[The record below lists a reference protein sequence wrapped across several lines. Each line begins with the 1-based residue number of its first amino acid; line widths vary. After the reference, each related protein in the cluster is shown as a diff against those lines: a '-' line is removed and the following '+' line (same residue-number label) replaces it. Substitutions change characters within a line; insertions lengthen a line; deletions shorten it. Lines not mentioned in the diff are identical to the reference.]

1 MIHPIHEYSLMQEIK
16 VLVAKGKIRD
26 SVALTASTG
35 QSSGSKL
42 TAQAAEPEIKKLI
55 PTIRQRL
62 SAAKFYLDAIENM
75 NYAPYLER
83 QSSLSE
89 EQKSLID
96 FSDIDLYVQIDLLN
110 PDAFPLVVFI
120 LLNGFFSNL
129 VGSEDCVA
137 KVINI
142 VYDLM
147 SYDSPYSSSHVR
159 QGLEKKARREHLT
172 LHLRRFHAVSR
183 KNKKE
188 VIDKKGSPFNIAKEI
203 RNQLT
208 HDQIEEVIDFPP
220 QFTLSGSPPDPNL
233 YLKNSF
239 FPNNSPLEDTE
250 MIICCHRVFEE
261 TISFVDECY
270 RLIERKLQR
279 SGSLPV

>member
-1 MIHPIHEYSLMQEIK
+1 MVNLTHETNLLQKLEALLQREEIQN
-16 VLVAKGKIRD
+16 
-26 SVALTASTG
+26 SVALTASVG

-42 TAQAAEPEIKKLI
+42 TAQAAKSEIQKLI
-55 PTIRQRL
+55 PTIERRL
-62 SAAKFYLDAIENM
+62 SAAKFYLNAIENM

-89 EQKSLID
+89 EQKPLID
-96 FSDIDLYVQIDLLN
+96 FSDIDLHVQIDLLN
-110 PDAFPLVVFI
+110 RDAFPLVVFI
-120 LLNGFFSNL
+120 LLSGFFSNL

-142 VYDLM
+142 VYDLI
-147 SYDSPYSSSHVR
+147 SYDNRYSSSHVR
-159 QGLEKKARREHLT
+159 QELKKKVGREHLT

-183 KNKKE
+183 KNKTD

-208 HDQIEEVIDFPP
+208 HDQIKDVIDFPP
-220 QFTLSGSPPDPNL
+220 QFTLLGSPRDPNL
-233 YLKNSF
+233 YFEESF
-239 FPNNSPLEDTE
+239 FPNNSPREDRE
-250 MIICCHRVFEE
+250 MIVFCHRVFEE
-261 TISFVDECY
+261 TVVFVDECY

>member
-1 MIHPIHEYSLMQEIK
+1 MIYPIHEDSLMREIK
-16 VLVAKGKIRD
+16 VLFAKGKIQD

-35 QSSGSKL
+35 QNFGSKL
-42 TAQAAEPEIKKLI
+42 TAQAAESEIQKLI
-55 PTIRQRL
+55 PTIRQRF

-89 EQKSLID
+89 EQKPLID
-96 FSDIDLYVQIDLLN
+96 FSDINLSVQIDLLN
-110 PDAFPLVVFI
+110 PDVFPLVVFI
-120 LLNGFFSNL
+120 LLNGFFSNI

-147 SYDSPYSSSHVR
+147 LYDNPYSSSHVR

-183 KNKKE
+183 KNKKD
-188 VIDKKGSPFNIAKEI
+188 VVDKKGSSFNIAKEI

-208 HDQIEEVIDFPP
+208 HDQIMEVIDFPP
-220 QFTLSGSPPDPNL
+220 RFTLLGSPPDPNL
-233 YLKNSF
+233 YLEETF
-239 FPNNSPLEDTE
+239 FSNNSPRENRE
-250 MIICCHRVFEE
+250 MIVFCHRVFEE

-279 SGSLPV
+279 SGVLPV

>member
-1 MIHPIHEYSLMQEIK
+1 MIYPIHEYSLVQEIK
-16 VLVAKGKIRD
+16 VLFAKGKIQD
-26 SVALTASTG
+26 SVALTASAG

-42 TAQAAEPEIKKLI
+42 TAQAAESEIQKLI

-89 EQKSLID
+89 EQKPLVD
-96 FSDIDLYVQIDLLN
+96 FSDIDLHVRIDLLN

-120 LLNGFFSNL
+120 LLNGFFFNL

-147 SYDSPYSSSHVR
+147 LYDNPYSSFHVR

-172 LHLRRFHAVSR
+172 FHLRRFHAVSR
-183 KNKKE
+183 KDKE
-188 VIDKKGSPFNIAKEI
+188 DIIDKKGSSFNIAKEI

-208 HDQIEEVIDFPP
+208 HGQVEEVIDFPP

-233 YLKNSF
+233 YLEESF
-239 FPNNSPLEDTE
+239 FPNDSPGEDRE
-250 MIICCHRVFEE
+250 MVAFCHRVFEE
-261 TISFVDECY
+261 TIVFVDECY

-279 SGSLPV
+279 SGVLPV